1 MALHRSPKPLIG
13 VRFPGDSPIKRKVSM
28 KFNIP
33 KIKEFIDAQG
43 PDTKIY
49 IGVDSERIKR
59 GKEWYADYTA
69 AIVVHINGN
78 NGCKLFGEVTR
89 ERDYGKADKPSTRLM
104 TEVFKVSEL
113 YLKLAEV
120 LEGRAVE
127 VHLDLNPDDHHAS
140 SNVVAQAIGYIRGVC
155 NVEPLVKPRA
165 FAASYAADRFRGL
178 NIVNG

>member
-1 MALHRSPKPLIG
+1 
-13 VRFPGDSPIKRKVSM
+13 M

-33 KIKEFIDAQG
+33 LIKKFIDEQG
-43 PDTKIY
+43 PNTKIY

-89 ERDYGKADKPSTRLM
+89 ERDYDRVDKPNTRLM
-104 TEVFKVSEL
+104 MEVFKVSEL

-127 VHLDLNPDDHHAS
+127 IHLDINPNENHTS
-140 SNVVAQAIGYIRGVC
+140 SNVVTQAIGYIRGTC

-165 FAASYAADRFRGL
+165 FAATYAADRIKGL
-178 NIVNG
+178 QVANG